1 MVTATNQMTT
11 INNRHVPTTRNDHA
25 RLRQCQLQRQQLRR
39 RQCNYIYDASHDLHD
54 GKDSDIIYDDSYDDS
69 YDDNDKSYCYRYDDN
84 CDDDCS
90 NRQVPTCIRWRN
102 G

>member
-1 MVTATNQMTT
+1 MARTA
-11 INNRHVPTTRNDHA
+11 IAVA
-25 RLRQCQLQRQQLRR
+25 IRQLRQQLRKQ
-39 RQCNYIYDASHDLHD
+39 RQKLLKNYCDRDNDNCDYIYDASHDLRD

-69 YDDNDKSYCYRYDDN
+69 YDDNDKSYCDRYDDN

-90 NRQVPTCIRWRN
+90 NRQVLTCIRWRN